1 MFFYILNKSLEK
13 LYFKTARHRP
23 CHRAG
28 IYTQGMTFPQ
38 DIILPLDK
46 AFPLDIT
53 LPQDIKIPG
62 KGRALSGNLPQ
73 ASDQP
78 APRLPKPHTVP
89 NRCAASHSAC
99 LSMENPLP
107 FTSLTLV
114 ITMKLLGSMPWT
126 SFSSLNSSLL
136 EITLK
141 ITWVLSWR

>member
-13 LYFKTARHRP
+13 LYFKTAWRRP
-23 CHRAG
+23 CHRTG
-28 IYTQGMTFPQ
+28 IYPQDKAFPL
-38 DIILPLDK
+38 DIILPQGIIL
-46 AFPLDIT
+46 PLDIT

-62 KGRALSGNLPQ
+62 KGRALSGNFPQ
-73 ASDQP
+73 VSDQP

-114 ITMKLLGSMPWT
+114 ITMKLLGSIPWT